1 MKTRTL
7 PIFAA
12 VFALAVTRG
21 VFAETAPCAVPGDHS
36 TIQAALDD
44 AHCDRVNVAA
54 GTYPGNFTVSHSMTI
69 VGASVALLYAPQSGK
84 DTRRLIAKKTEEG
97 RDILADSGKEVLDR
111 GKELFDRGRELADE
125 AADIF
130 ERGRKLVR
138 G

>member
-1 MKTRTL
+1 MASNDNGVSIAWFL
-7 PIFAA
+7 VGAA
-12 VFALAVTRG
+12 
-21 VFAETAPCAVPGDHS
+21 
-36 TIQAALDD
+36 
-44 AHCDRVNVAA
+44 
-54 GTYPGNFTVSHSMTI
+54 

>member
-1 MKTRTL
+1 MASNDNGVSIAWFL
-7 PIFAA
+7 VGAA
-12 VFALAVTRG
+12 
-21 VFAETAPCAVPGDHS
+21 
-36 TIQAALDD
+36 
-44 AHCDRVNVAA
+44 
-54 GTYPGNFTVSHSMTI
+54 

-125 AADIF
+125 TADIF

>member
-1 MKTRTL
+1 MASDENNGVSIAWFL
-7 PIFAA
+7 VGAA
-12 VFALAVTRG
+12 
-21 VFAETAPCAVPGDHS
+21 
-36 TIQAALDD
+36 
-44 AHCDRVNVAA
+44 
-54 GTYPGNFTVSHSMTI
+54 

-97 RDILADSGKEVLDR
+97 RDILSDSGKEVLDR
-111 GKELFDRGRELADE
+111 GKELFDKGRELADE

>member
-1 MKTRTL
+1 MASNDNGVSIAWFL
-7 PIFAA
+7 VGAA
-12 VFALAVTRG
+12 
-21 VFAETAPCAVPGDHS
+21 
-36 TIQAALDD
+36 
-44 AHCDRVNVAA
+44 
-54 GTYPGNFTVSHSMTI
+54 

-84 DTRRLIAKKTEEG
+84 ETRRLIAKKGEQSKEVL
-97 RDILADSGKEVLDR
+97 IDSGKEVMDR